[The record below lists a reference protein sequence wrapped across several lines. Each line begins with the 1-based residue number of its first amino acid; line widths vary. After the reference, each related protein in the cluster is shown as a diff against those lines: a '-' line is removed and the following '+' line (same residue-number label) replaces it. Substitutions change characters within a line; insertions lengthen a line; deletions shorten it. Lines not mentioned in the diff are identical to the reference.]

1 MCKVSLL
8 LTLRGCYYTRF
19 WTTAIFSPRAQRWR
33 LWVKGAIKR
42 LLRKTPEKNEDELYL
57 LRSRT
62 REESTSFIM
71 ERVIITFLIIETSQE
86 DNVTRIIKG
95 LATKDL
101 GIDQLLHAGWH
112 FGLEIIWNGQI
123 KPKWLTC
130 LWIRYEIYSF
140 LTAKRYVCFYTYF
153 LFPWKILF

>member
-1 MCKVSLL
+1 M
-8 LTLRGCYYTRF
+8 
-19 WTTAIFSPRAQRWR
+19 
-33 LWVKGAIKR
+33 KGAIKR

-101 GIDQLLHAGWH
+101 GIDQLLHAG
-112 FGLEIIWNGQI
+112 
-123 KPKWLTC
+123 
-130 LWIRYEIYSF
+130 
-140 LTAKRYVCFYTYF
+140 
-153 LFPWKILF
+153 

>member
-1 MCKVSLL
+1 MGEGSNKKIAKENS
-8 LTLRGCYYTRF
+8 
-19 WTTAIFSPRAQRWR
+19 
-33 LWVKGAIKR
+33 
-42 LLRKTPEKNEDELYL
+42 RKKNEDELYL

-101 GIDQLLHAGWH
+101 GIDQLLHAG
-112 FGLEIIWNGQI
+112 
-123 KPKWLTC
+123 
-130 LWIRYEIYSF
+130 
-140 LTAKRYVCFYTYF
+140 
-153 LFPWKILF
+153 

>member
-1 MCKVSLL
+1 MGEGSNKKIAKENS
-8 LTLRGCYYTRF
+8 R
-19 WTTAIFSPRAQRWR
+19 
-33 LWVKGAIKR
+33 
-42 LLRKTPEKNEDELYL
+42 KNEDELYL

-101 GIDQLLHAGWH
+101 GIDQLLHAG
-112 FGLEIIWNGQI
+112 
-123 KPKWLTC
+123 
-130 LWIRYEIYSF
+130 
-140 LTAKRYVCFYTYF
+140 
-153 LFPWKILF
+153 

>member
-1 MCKVSLL
+1 M
-8 LTLRGCYYTRF
+8 
-19 WTTAIFSPRAQRWR
+19 
-33 LWVKGAIKR
+33 KGAIKR

-101 GIDQLLHAGWH
+101 GIDQLLHVG
-112 FGLEIIWNGQI
+112 
-123 KPKWLTC
+123 
-130 LWIRYEIYSF
+130 
-140 LTAKRYVCFYTYF
+140 
-153 LFPWKILF
+153 